1 MNRQRFLP
9 LALGLITLARFLLL
23 AMREL
28 SPVEAHAAMCASV
41 PSLWHPLTGPVLP
54 LWMKVSTTFFGMNE
68 FGVRFFAPLLMLGAG
83 WLVWKISL
91 SLFDATTAAWA
102 ALLFQITPAVNLAA
116 IHFTNTTLAIA
127 GSTAMLAV
135 LRLALHRSHRFHLH
149 WWVVSGVSA
158 LMFFTDWRLGLAM
171 GVSSAASLTLT
182 RRGRSAL
189 MKWPVLPILGV
200 CFFLG
205 ITIFLAWN
213 TEHNWGAFA
222 FFPDKSAHGVVAVL
236 HSVFFGYGL
245 LLFPVFIWAI
255 VETTVQR
262 QLSYAS
268 AYLYAFAWPL
278 LTLDLISRHTLDW
291 PQIGFA
297 AWVPPL
303 VMLTAHLMMQTERL
317 APRIK
322 VWARSALVMATA
334 AQSCFIVQTE
344 NLRALGIHWHLDSE
358 SRFFLPP
365 DPMRHMTGWRDSAHE
380 IISALDREGLRDKPF
395 FLVAKNWQLAAP
407 LAFYL
412 RDIKTVPRVQVLP
425 DEKARTPFADWPRF
439 DYGKEIFTSGKATAV
454 FITDESKINIPPKSL
469 RNRWPAHH
477 AIAIF
482 RVERNGMPVRTL
494 KVFACSPVAAADK

>member
-9 LALGLITLARFLLL
+9 LAMGLITLVRFLLL
-23 AMREL
+23 ALREL
-28 SPVEAHAAMCASV
+28 SPVESHAANCASA
-41 PSLWHPLTGPVLP
+41 PGWWLPLTGPVLP
-54 LWMKVSTTFFGMNE
+54 LWMKASTFCFGMNE

-102 ALLFQITPAVNLAA
+102 AVLFQITPAVNLAA

-127 GSTAMLAV
+127 GSAAMLAV
-135 LRLALHRSHRFHLH
+135 LRLALHRTHRHHLH
-149 WWVVSGVSA
+149 WWAVSGVCA

-189 MKWPVLPILGV
+189 MKWPVLPVLGV
-200 CFFLG
+200 CFLLG

-213 TEHNWGAFA
+213 SEHNWNAFA
-222 FFPDKSAHGVVAVL
+222 FFPDKSDHGLMAVI
-236 HSVFFGYGL
+236 HSAFFGFGL
-245 LLFPVFIWAI
+245 LLLPVFIWVI
-255 VETTVQR
+255 IETAVQR
-262 QLSYAS
+262 PLSYAS

-278 LTLDLISRHTLDW
+278 LTLDLIAWHTLDW
-291 PQIGFA
+291 PQVGFA

-322 VWARSALVMATA
+322 VWARTTLMLATA
-334 AQSCFIVQTE
+334 AQSCFIMQTE
-344 NLRALGIHWHLDSE
+344 NFRAFGIYWHLDNETKSL
-358 SRFFLPP
+358 FPP
-365 DPMRHMTGWRDSAHE
+365 DPMRHMIGWRDSARE
-380 IISALDREGLRDKPF
+380 IITALDHEGLRGKPF

-412 RDIKTVPRVQVLP
+412 REITAQPRVQVLP
-425 DEKARTPFADWPRF
+425 DEKGRTPFATWTRF
-439 DYGKEIFTSGKATAV
+439 DHNPGADKSNVI
-454 FITDESKINIPPKSL
+454 FITDDSRMNIPPKSL
-469 RNRWPAHH
+469 RSRWPAHH

-482 RVERNGMPVRTL
+482 RIERNGMPVRTL